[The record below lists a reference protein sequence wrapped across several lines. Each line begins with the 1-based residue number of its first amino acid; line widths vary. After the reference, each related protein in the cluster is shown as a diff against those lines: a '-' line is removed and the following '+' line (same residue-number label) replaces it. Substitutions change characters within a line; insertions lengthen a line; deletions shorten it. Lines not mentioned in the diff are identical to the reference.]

1 MDITKEEK
9 NNWRNESWK
18 QFCQ

>member
-1 MDITKEEK
+1 MDVTKEEK

-18 QFCQ
+18 QFCE

>member
-9 NNWRNESWK
+9 NNWRNENWK